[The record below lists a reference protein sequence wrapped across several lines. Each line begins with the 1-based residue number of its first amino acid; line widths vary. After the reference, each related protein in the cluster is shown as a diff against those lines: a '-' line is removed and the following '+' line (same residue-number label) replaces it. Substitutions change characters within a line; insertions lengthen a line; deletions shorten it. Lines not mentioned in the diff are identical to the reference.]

1 MNALRIA
8 GPKIAKKKSQK
19 KTKEEKKMDNIQIN
33 NHNKVK
39 ARGRIVGIGRDD
51 YGHRSLILFIRGGR
65 DSRPVYVSFAF
76 DADLPLNV
84 TVQSFVNIEGY
95 VTAYS
100 YRNEVWGRQSYVQ
113 YFVAEKIELSK
124 TQLEEAFPEECAGQG
139 FAHRDA
145 FINVAL
151 MGEIVRISRSEAQ
164 KQEGSDKTRVW
175 TRIMLRIDPVK
186 DGHRPS
192 LVNVQ
197 YSSNMRVS
205 ETPIHV
211 GDKVCMTALVS
222 SKRKNTSNQT
232 EDDERRSSSRRNARN
247 FRNVRNFEDI
257 IVNDLVVIEHAQ
269 PETDPTEVEKILLEN
284 EAETAVAQDAATTED
299 NESSFFAG
307 VETE

>member
-1 MNALRIA
+1 MN
-8 GPKIAKKKSQK
+8 
-19 KTKEEKKMDNIQIN
+19 DIQIN
-33 NHNKVK
+33 NHNKVR
-39 ARGRIVGIGRDD
+39 ARGRIIGIGRDD
-51 YGHRSLILFIRGGR
+51 YGHRSLIIFIRGGR

-76 DADLPLNV
+76 DTDLPLNV
-84 TVQSFVNIEGY
+84 TVQSFVDIEGY

-139 FAHRDA
+139 FAHHDA
-145 FINVAL
+145 FINVSL

-164 KQEGSDKTRVW
+164 NQEGSDKPRVW
-175 TRIMLRIDPVK
+175 TRIMLRVDPAK
-186 DGHRPS
+186 DDHRPS

-205 ETPIHV
+205 DTPIHV

-222 SKRKNTSNQT
+222 SKRKNTSYQT
-232 EDDERRSSSRRNARN
+232 ESNTRRNSSRRNT
-247 FRNVRNFEDI
+247 RNFEDI

-284 EAETAVAQDAATTED
+284 EVKTTVAQDTEATE
-299 NESSFFAG
+299 NSEGSFFAG

>member
-1 MNALRIA
+1 
-8 GPKIAKKKSQK
+8 
-19 KTKEEKKMDNIQIN
+19 MDNIQIN

-84 TVQSFVNIEGY
+84 TVQSFVDIEGY

-139 FAHRDA
+139 FAHHDA
-145 FINVAL
+145 FIDVSL

-164 KQEGSDKTRVW
+164 NQEGSDKPRVW
-175 TRIMLRIDPVK
+175 TRIMLRVDPVK

-192 LVNVQ
+192 LVNAQ

-205 ETPIHV
+205 EIPIHV

-232 EDDERRSSSRRNARN
+232 EDDARKSSSRRNARN

-284 EAETAVAQDAATTED
+284 EVETTAVQDTEATE
-299 NESSFFAG
+299 NSEGSFFAG

>member
-1 MNALRIA
+1 
-8 GPKIAKKKSQK
+8 
-19 KTKEEKKMDNIQIN
+19 MDNIQIN

-84 TVQSFVNIEGY
+84 TVQSFVDIEGY

-139 FAHRDA
+139 FAHHDA
-145 FINVAL
+145 FIDVSL

-164 KQEGSDKTRVW
+164 NQEGSDKPRVW
-175 TRIMLRIDPVK
+175 TRIMLRVDSVK

-192 LVNVQ
+192 LVNAQ

-205 ETPIHV
+205 EIPIHV

-232 EDDERRSSSRRNARN
+232 EDDARRSSSRRNARN
-247 FRNVRNFEDI
+247 FKNVRNFEDI

-269 PETDPTEVEKILLEN
+269 PETDPTEVKKILLEN
-284 EAETAVAQDAATTED
+284 EVETTAVQDTEATE
-299 NESSFFAG
+299 NSEGSFFAG

>member
-1 MNALRIA
+1 MN
-8 GPKIAKKKSQK
+8 
-19 KTKEEKKMDNIQIN
+19 NIQIN
-33 NHNKVK
+33 NHNKVRAK
-39 ARGRIVGIGRDD
+39 GRIVGIGRDD

-84 TVQSFVNIEGY
+84 TVQSFVDIEGY

-145 FINVAL
+145 FIDVAL

-175 TRIMLRIDPVK
+175 TRIMLRVDPVK
-186 DGHRPS
+186 GNHRPS
-192 LVNVQ
+192 LVNAQ

-222 SKRKNTSNQT
+222 SKRKNTGYQT
-232 EDDERRSSSRRNARN
+232 ENDARRSSSRRNT
-247 FRNVRNFEDI
+247 RNFEDI
-257 IVNDLVVIEHAQ
+257 IVNDLVFIEHAQ
-269 PETDPTEVEKILLEN
+269 PETDPAEVEKILLEN
-284 EAETAVAQDAATTED
+284 EVETAAAQDTEATE
-299 NESSFFAG
+299 NSEGSFFAG

>member
-1 MNALRIA
+1 
-8 GPKIAKKKSQK
+8 
-19 KTKEEKKMDNIQIN
+19 MDNIQIN

-84 TVQSFVNIEGY
+84 TVQSFVDIEGY

-139 FAHRDA
+139 FAHHDA
-145 FINVAL
+145 FIDVSL

-164 KQEGSDKTRVW
+164 NQEGSDKPRVW
-175 TRIMLRIDPVK
+175 TRIMLRVDPVK

-192 LVNVQ
+192 LVNAQ

-205 ETPIHV
+205 EIPIHV

-232 EDDERRSSSRRNARN
+232 EDDARRSSSRRNA
-247 FRNVRNFEDI
+247 RNFEDI

-269 PETDPTEVEKILLEN
+269 PETDPTEVKKILLEN
-284 EAETAVAQDAATTED
+284 EVETTAVQDTEATE
-299 NESSFFAG
+299 NSEGSFFAG

>member
-1 MNALRIA
+1 
-8 GPKIAKKKSQK
+8 
-19 KTKEEKKMDNIQIN
+19 MDNIQIN

-84 TVQSFVNIEGY
+84 TVQSFVDIEGY

-139 FAHRDA
+139 FAHHDA
-145 FINVAL
+145 FIDVSL

-164 KQEGSDKTRVW
+164 NQEGSDKPRVW
-175 TRIMLRIDPVK
+175 TRIMLRVDPVK

-192 LVNVQ
+192 LVNAQ

-205 ETPIHV
+205 EIPIHV

-232 EDDERRSSSRRNARN
+232 EDDARRSSSRRNARN

-257 IVNDLVVIEHAQ
+257 IVNDLVVIEHAK

-284 EAETAVAQDAATTED
+284 EVETTAVQDTEATE
-299 NESSFFAG
+299 NSEGSFFAG

>member
-1 MNALRIA
+1 
-8 GPKIAKKKSQK
+8 
-19 KTKEEKKMDNIQIN
+19 MDNIQIN

-113 YFVAEKIELSK
+113 YFVAEKIKLSK

-151 MGEIVRISRSEAQ
+151 MGEVVRISRSEAQ

-284 EAETAVAQDAATTED
+284 EAEIAVAQDAATTED

>member
-1 MNALRIA
+1 
-8 GPKIAKKKSQK
+8 
-19 KTKEEKKMDNIQIN
+19 MDNIQIN

-113 YFVAEKIELSK
+113 YFVAEKIKLSK

-151 MGEIVRISRSEAQ
+151 MGEVVRISRSEAQ

-257 IVNDLVVIEHAQ
+257 IVNDLVVIEHVQ

>member
-1 MNALRIA
+1 
-8 GPKIAKKKSQK
+8 
-19 KTKEEKKMDNIQIN
+19 MDNIQIN

-84 TVQSFVNIEGY
+84 TVQSFVDIEGY

-139 FAHRDA
+139 FAHHDA
-145 FINVAL
+145 FIDVSL

-164 KQEGSDKTRVW
+164 NQEGSDKPRVW
-175 TRIMLRIDPVK
+175 TRIMLRVDPVK

-192 LVNVQ
+192 LVNAQ

-205 ETPIHV
+205 EIPIHV

-232 EDDERRSSSRRNARN
+232 EDDARRSSSRRNA
-247 FRNVRNFEDI
+247 RNFEDI

-284 EAETAVAQDAATTED
+284 EVETTAIQDTEATE
-299 NESSFFAG
+299 NSEGSFFAG

>member
-1 MNALRIA
+1 MN
-8 GPKIAKKKSQK
+8 
-19 KTKEEKKMDNIQIN
+19 DIQIN
-33 NHNKVK
+33 NHNKVR
-39 ARGRIVGIGRDD
+39 ARGRIIGIGRDD

-76 DADLPLNV
+76 DTDLPLNV
-84 TVQSFVNIEGY
+84 TVQSFVDIEGY

-139 FAHRDA
+139 FAHHDA
-145 FINVAL
+145 FIDVSL

-164 KQEGSDKTRVW
+164 NQEGSDKPRVW
-175 TRIMLRIDPVK
+175 TRIMLRVDPAK
-186 DGHRPS
+186 DDHRPS

-205 ETPIHV
+205 DTPIHV

-222 SKRKNTSNQT
+222 SKRKNTGYQT
-232 EDDERRSSSRRNARN
+232 ESNARRSSRRNI
-247 FRNVRNFEDI
+247 RNFEDI
-257 IVNDLVVIEHAQ
+257 IVNDVAVIEHAQ
-269 PETDPTEVEKILLEN
+269 PETDPVEVEKILSES
-284 EAETAVAQDAATTED
+284 EAETTAVQDTSAAED
-299 NESSFFAG
+299 SEGSFFAG

>member
-1 MNALRIA
+1 MN
-8 GPKIAKKKSQK
+8 
-19 KTKEEKKMDNIQIN
+19 DIQIN
-33 NHNKVK
+33 NHNKVR
-39 ARGRIVGIGRDD
+39 ARGRIIGIGRND

-76 DADLPLNV
+76 DTVLPLNV
-84 TVQSFVNIEGY
+84 TVQSFVDIEGY

-139 FAHRDA
+139 FAHHDA
-145 FINVAL
+145 YINVSL
-151 MGEIVRISRSEAQ
+151 MGKIVRISRSEAQ
-164 KQEGSDKTRVW
+164 NQEGSDKPRVW
-175 TRIMLRIDPVK
+175 TKIMLRVEPAK
-186 DGHRPS
+186 DDHRPS

-205 ETPIHV
+205 DTPIHV

-222 SKRKNTSNQT
+222 SKRKNTGYQT
-232 EDDERRSSSRRNARN
+232 ESNARRNSSRRNI
-247 FRNVRNFEDI
+247 RNFEDI
-257 IVNDLVVIEHAQ
+257 IVNDLAVIEHAQ
-269 PETDPTEVEKILLEN
+269 PETDPAEVEKILSES
-284 EAETAVAQDAATTED
+284 EAETTAVQDTVVAED
-299 NESSFFAG
+299 SEGSFFAG

>member
-1 MNALRIA
+1 MN
-8 GPKIAKKKSQK
+8 
-19 KTKEEKKMDNIQIN
+19 DIQIN
-33 NHNKVK
+33 NHNKVR
-39 ARGRIVGIGRDD
+39 ARGRIIGIGRDD

-76 DADLPLNV
+76 DTDLPLNV
-84 TVQSFVNIEGY
+84 TVQSFVDIEGY

-139 FAHRDA
+139 FAHNDA
-145 FINVAL
+145 FIDVSL

-164 KQEGSDKTRVW
+164 NQEGSDKPRVW
-175 TRIMLRIDPVK
+175 TRIMLRVDPAK
-186 DGHRPS
+186 DDHRPS

-205 ETPIHV
+205 DTPIHV

-222 SKRKNTSNQT
+222 SKRKNTSYQT
-232 EDDERRSSSRRNARN
+232 ESNTRRNSSRRNT
-247 FRNVRNFEDI
+247 RNFEDI

-269 PETDPTEVEKILLEN
+269 PETDPTEVEKILLES
-284 EAETAVAQDAATTED
+284 Q
-299 NESSFFAG
+299 
-307 VETE
+307 

>member
-1 MNALRIA
+1 MN
-8 GPKIAKKKSQK
+8 
-19 KTKEEKKMDNIQIN
+19 DIQIN
-33 NHNKVK
+33 NHNKVR
-39 ARGRIVGIGRDD
+39 ARGRIIGIGRDD

-76 DADLPLNV
+76 DTDLPLNV
-84 TVQSFVNIEGY
+84 TVQSFVDIEGY

-139 FAHRDA
+139 FAHHDA
-145 FINVAL
+145 YINVSL

-164 KQEGSDKTRVW
+164 NQEGSDKPRVW
-175 TRIMLRIDPVK
+175 TKIMLRVDPAK
-186 DGHRPS
+186 DDHRPS

-205 ETPIHV
+205 DTPIHV

-222 SKRKNTSNQT
+222 SKRKNTGYQT
-232 EDDERRSSSRRNARN
+232 ESNARRSSRRNI
-247 FRNVRNFEDI
+247 RNFEDI
-257 IVNDLVVIEHAQ
+257 IVNDVAVIEHAQ
-269 PETDPTEVEKILLEN
+269 PETDPVEVEKILSES
-284 EAETAVAQDAATTED
+284 EAETTAVQDTSAAED
-299 NESSFFAG
+299 SEGSFFAG

>member
-1 MNALRIA
+1 MN
-8 GPKIAKKKSQK
+8 
-19 KTKEEKKMDNIQIN
+19 NIQIN
-33 NHNKVK
+33 NHNKVRAK
-39 ARGRIVGIGRDD
+39 GRIVGIGRDD

-84 TVQSFVNIEGY
+84 TVQSFVDIEGY

-124 TQLEEAFPEECAGQG
+124 TQLEEAFPEECEGQG

-145 FINVAL
+145 FIDVAL

-164 KQEGSDKTRVW
+164 KQEGSDKIRVW
-175 TRIMLRIDPVK
+175 TRIMLRVDPVK
-186 DGHRPS
+186 GNHRPS

-222 SKRKNTSNQT
+222 SKRKNTGYQT
-232 EDDERRSSSRRNARN
+232 ENDARRNSSRRNT
-247 FRNVRNFEDI
+247 RNFEDI

-269 PETDPTEVEKILLEN
+269 PETDPAEVEKILLEN
-284 EAETAVAQDAATTED
+284 EVETAAAQDTEATE
-299 NESSFFAG
+299 NSEGSFFAG

>member
-1 MNALRIA
+1 MN
-8 GPKIAKKKSQK
+8 
-19 KTKEEKKMDNIQIN
+19 DIQIN
-33 NHNKVK
+33 NHNKVR
-39 ARGRIVGIGRDD
+39 ARGRIIGIGRDD

-65 DSRPVYVSFAF
+65 DSRPVYVPFAF
-76 DADLPLNV
+76 DTDLPLNV
-84 TVQSFVNIEGY
+84 TVQSFVDIEGY

-139 FAHRDA
+139 FAHHDA
-145 FINVAL
+145 FINVSL

-164 KQEGSDKTRVW
+164 NQEGSDKPRVW
-175 TRIMLRIDPVK
+175 TRIMLRVDPAK
-186 DGHRPS
+186 DDHRPS

-205 ETPIHV
+205 DTPIHV

-222 SKRKNTSNQT
+222 SKRKNTSYQT
-232 EDDERRSSSRRNARN
+232 ESNTRRNSSRRNT
-247 FRNVRNFEDI
+247 RNFEDI

-284 EAETAVAQDAATTED
+284 EVKTTVAQDTEATE
-299 NESSFFAG
+299 NSEGSFFAG

>member
-1 MNALRIA
+1 MN
-8 GPKIAKKKSQK
+8 
-19 KTKEEKKMDNIQIN
+19 DIQIN
-33 NHNKVK
+33 NHNKVR
-39 ARGRIVGIGRDD
+39 ARGRIIGIGRND
-51 YGHRSLILFIRGGR
+51 YGHRSLIIFIRGGR

-76 DADLPLNV
+76 DTDLPLNV
-84 TVQSFVNIEGY
+84 TVQSFVDIEGY

-139 FAHRDA
+139 FAHHDA
-145 FINVAL
+145 YINVSL

-164 KQEGSDKTRVW
+164 NQEGSDKPRVW
-175 TRIMLRIDPVK
+175 TKIMLRVDPAK
-186 DGHRPS
+186 DNHRPS

-205 ETPIHV
+205 DTPIHV

-222 SKRKNTSNQT
+222 SKRKNTGYQT
-232 EDDERRSSSRRNARN
+232 ESNARRSSRRNI
-247 FRNVRNFEDI
+247 RNFEDI
-257 IVNDLVVIEHAQ
+257 IVNDVAVIEHAQ
-269 PETDPTEVEKILLEN
+269 PETDPVEVEKILSES
-284 EAETAVAQDAATTED
+284 EAETTAVQDTSAAED
-299 NESSFFAG
+299 SEGSFFAG

>member
-1 MNALRIA
+1 MN
-8 GPKIAKKKSQK
+8 
-19 KTKEEKKMDNIQIN
+19 DIQIN
-33 NHNKVK
+33 NHNKVR

-84 TVQSFVNIEGY
+84 TVQSFVDIEGY

-139 FAHRDA
+139 FAHHDA
-145 FINVAL
+145 FIDVSL

-175 TRIMLRIDPVK
+175 TRIMLRVDPVK

-192 LVNVQ
+192 LVNAQ

-205 ETPIHV
+205 EIPIHV

-232 EDDERRSSSRRNARN
+232 EDDARRSSSRRNARN

-257 IVNDLVVIEHAQ
+257 IVSDLVVIEHAQ

-284 EAETAVAQDAATTED
+284 EVETAAAQDVAATED
-299 NESSFFAG
+299 NEGSFFAG
-307 VETE
+307 VETK

>member
-1 MNALRIA
+1 MN
-8 GPKIAKKKSQK
+8 
-19 KTKEEKKMDNIQIN
+19 DIQIN
-33 NHNKVK
+33 NHNKVR
-39 ARGRIVGIGRDD
+39 ARGRIIGIGRND

-76 DADLPLNV
+76 DTDLPLNV
-84 TVQSFVNIEGY
+84 TVQSFVDIEGY

-139 FAHRDA
+139 FAHHDA
-145 FINVAL
+145 YINVSL

-164 KQEGSDKTRVW
+164 NQEGSDKPRVW
-175 TRIMLRIDPVK
+175 TKIMLRVDPAK
-186 DGHRPS
+186 DNHRPS

-205 ETPIHV
+205 DTPIHV

-222 SKRKNTSNQT
+222 SKRKNTGYQT
-232 EDDERRSSSRRNARN
+232 ESNARRSSRRNI
-247 FRNVRNFEDI
+247 RNFEDI
-257 IVNDLVVIEHAQ
+257 IVNDVAVIEHAQ
-269 PETDPTEVEKILLEN
+269 PETDPVEVEKILSES
-284 EAETAVAQDAATTED
+284 EAETTAVQDTSAAED
-299 NESSFFAG
+299 SEGSFFAG

>member
-1 MNALRIA
+1 
-8 GPKIAKKKSQK
+8 
-19 KTKEEKKMDNIQIN
+19 MDNIQIN
-33 NHNKVK
+33 NPNKVK

-84 TVQSFVNIEGY
+84 TVQSFVDIEGY

-139 FAHRDA
+139 FAHHDA
-145 FINVAL
+145 FIDVSL

-164 KQEGSDKTRVW
+164 NQEGSDKPRVW
-175 TRIMLRIDPVK
+175 TRIMLRVDSVK

-192 LVNVQ
+192 LVNAQ

-205 ETPIHV
+205 EIPIHV

-232 EDDERRSSSRRNARN
+232 EDDARRSSSRRNARN
-247 FRNVRNFEDI
+247 FKNVRNFEDI

-269 PETDPTEVEKILLEN
+269 PETDPTEVKKILLEN
-284 EAETAVAQDAATTED
+284 EVETTAVQDTEATE
-299 NESSFFAG
+299 NSEGSFFAG

>member
-1 MNALRIA
+1 
-8 GPKIAKKKSQK
+8 
-19 KTKEEKKMDNIQIN
+19 MDNIQIN

-84 TVQSFVNIEGY
+84 TVQSFVDIEGY

-139 FAHRDA
+139 FAHHDA
-145 FINVAL
+145 FINVSL

-164 KQEGSDKTRVW
+164 NQEGSDKPRVW
-175 TRIMLRIDPVK
+175 TRIMLRVDPAK

-192 LVNVQ
+192 LVNAQ

-205 ETPIHV
+205 EIPIHV

-232 EDDERRSSSRRNARN
+232 EDDARRSSSRRNARN

-284 EAETAVAQDAATTED
+284 EVETTAVQDTEATE
-299 NESSFFAG
+299 NSEGSFFAG
-307 VETE
+307 VETK

>member
-1 MNALRIA
+1 MN
-8 GPKIAKKKSQK
+8 
-19 KTKEEKKMDNIQIN
+19 DIQIN
-33 NHNKVK
+33 NHNKVRAK
-39 ARGRIVGIGRDD
+39 GRIVGIGRDD

-124 TQLEEAFPEECAGQG
+124 TQLEEAFPNECAGQG
-139 FAHRDA
+139 FAHHDA
-145 FINVAL
+145 FIDVAL

-164 KQEGSDKTRVW
+164 KQEGSDKPRVW

-269 PETDPTEVEKILLEN
+269 PETDPAEVEKILLEN
-284 EAETAVAQDAATTED
+284 EAETTAAQDAVATED

>member
-1 MNALRIA
+1 
-8 GPKIAKKKSQK
+8 
-19 KTKEEKKMDNIQIN
+19 MDNIQIN

-84 TVQSFVNIEGY
+84 TVQSFVDIEGY

-139 FAHRDA
+139 FAHHDA
-145 FINVAL
+145 FIDVSL

-164 KQEGSDKTRVW
+164 NQEGSDKPRVW
-175 TRIMLRIDPVK
+175 TRIMLRVDPVK

-192 LVNVQ
+192 LVNAQ

-205 ETPIHV
+205 EIPIHV
-211 GDKVCMTALVS
+211 GDTVCMTALVS

-232 EDDERRSSSRRNARN
+232 EDDARRSSSRRNARN

-284 EAETAVAQDAATTED
+284 EVETTAVQDTEATE
-299 NESSFFAG
+299 NSEGSFFAG

>member
-1 MNALRIA
+1 MN
-8 GPKIAKKKSQK
+8 
-19 KTKEEKKMDNIQIN
+19 NIQIN
-33 NHNKVK
+33 NHNKVRAK
-39 ARGRIVGIGRDD
+39 GRIVGIGRDD

-84 TVQSFVNIEGY
+84 TVQSFVDIEGY

-145 FINVAL
+145 FIDVAL

-175 TRIMLRIDPVK
+175 TRIMLRVDPVK
-186 DGHRPS
+186 GNHRPS

-222 SKRKNTSNQT
+222 SKRKSTGYQT
-232 EDDERRSSSRRNARN
+232 ENDARRNSSRRNT
-247 FRNVRNFEDI
+247 RNFEDI

-269 PETDPTEVEKILLEN
+269 PETDPAEVEKILLEN
-284 EAETAVAQDAATTED
+284 EVETAAAQDTEATE
-299 NESSFFAG
+299 NSEGSFFAG

>member
-1 MNALRIA
+1 
-8 GPKIAKKKSQK
+8 
-19 KTKEEKKMDNIQIN
+19 MDIIKIN

-113 YFVAEKIELSK
+113 YFVAEKIKLSK

-151 MGEIVRISRSEAQ
+151 MGEVVRISRSEAQ

-284 EAETAVAQDAATTED
+284 EAETAAAQDAATTED

>member
-1 MNALRIA
+1 
-8 GPKIAKKKSQK
+8 
-19 KTKEEKKMDNIQIN
+19 MDNIQIN

-84 TVQSFVNIEGY
+84 TVQSFVDIEGY

-139 FAHRDA
+139 FAHHEA
-145 FINVAL
+145 FIDVSL

-164 KQEGSDKTRVW
+164 NQEGSDKPRVW
-175 TRIMLRIDPVK
+175 TRIMLRVDPVK

-192 LVNVQ
+192 LVNAQ

-205 ETPIHV
+205 EIPIHV

-232 EDDERRSSSRRNARN
+232 EDDARRSSSRRNARN

-257 IVNDLVVIEHAQ
+257 IVNDLVVIEHVQ

-284 EAETAVAQDAATTED
+284 EVETTAVQDTEATE
-299 NESSFFAG
+299 NSEGSFFAG

>member
-1 MNALRIA
+1 
-8 GPKIAKKKSQK
+8 
-19 KTKEEKKMDNIQIN
+19 MDNIQIN

-84 TVQSFVNIEGY
+84 TVQSFVDIEGY

-139 FAHRDA
+139 FAHHDA
-145 FINVAL
+145 FIDVSL

-164 KQEGSDKTRVW
+164 NQEGSDKPRVW
-175 TRIMLRIDPVK
+175 TRIMLRVDPVK

-192 LVNVQ
+192 LVNAQ

-205 ETPIHV
+205 EIPIHV

-232 EDDERRSSSRRNARN
+232 EDDARRSSSRRNARN

-284 EAETAVAQDAATTED
+284 EVETTAVQDTEATE
-299 NESSFFAG
+299 NSEGSFFAG

>member
-1 MNALRIA
+1 MN
-8 GPKIAKKKSQK
+8 
-19 KTKEEKKMDNIQIN
+19 DIQIN
-33 NHNKVK
+33 NHNKVR
-39 ARGRIVGIGRDD
+39 ARGRIIGIGRDD

-76 DADLPLNV
+76 DTDLPLNV
-84 TVQSFVNIEGY
+84 TVQSFVDIEGY

-139 FAHRDA
+139 FAHHDA
-145 FINVAL
+145 FINVSL

-164 KQEGSDKTRVW
+164 NQEGSDKPRVW
-175 TRIMLRIDPVK
+175 TRIMLRVDPAK
-186 DGHRPS
+186 DDHRPS

-205 ETPIHV
+205 DTPIHV

-222 SKRKNTSNQT
+222 SKRKNTSYQT
-232 EDDERRSSSRRNARN
+232 ESNTRRNSSRRNT
-247 FRNVRNFEDI
+247 RNFEDI

-269 PETDPTEVEKILLEN
+269 PETDPTEVVKILLES
-284 EAETAVAQDAATTED
+284 Q
-299 NESSFFAG
+299 
-307 VETE
+307 

>member
-1 MNALRIA
+1 
-8 GPKIAKKKSQK
+8 
-19 KTKEEKKMDNIQIN
+19 MDDIQIN
-33 NHNKVK
+33 NHNKVR

-51 YGHRSLILFIRGGR
+51 YGHRSLILFIRGGQGG
-65 DSRPVYVSFAF
+65 RPVYVSFAF
-76 DADLPLNV
+76 GADLPLNV
-84 TVQSFVNIEGY
+84 TVRSFVDIEGY

-139 FAHRDA
+139 FAHHDA
-145 FINVAL
+145 FINVSL

-164 KQEGSDKTRVW
+164 NQEGSDKPRVW
-175 TRIMLRIDPVK
+175 TRIMLRVEPAK
-186 DGHRPS
+186 DDHRPS

-205 ETPIHV
+205 DTPIHV

-222 SKRKNTSNQT
+222 SKRKNTGYQT
-232 EDDERRSSSRRNARN
+232 ESNARRSSRRNI
-247 FRNVRNFEDI
+247 RNFEDI
-257 IVNDLVVIEHAQ
+257 IVNDVAVIEHAQ
-269 PETDPTEVEKILLEN
+269 PETDPTEVEKILSES
-284 EAETAVAQDAATTED
+284 EAETTAVQDTSAAED
-299 NESSFFAG
+299 SEGSFFAG

>member
-1 MNALRIA
+1 MN
-8 GPKIAKKKSQK
+8 
-19 KTKEEKKMDNIQIN
+19 NIQIN
-33 NHNKVK
+33 NHNKVRAK
-39 ARGRIVGIGRDD
+39 GRIVGIGRDD

-84 TVQSFVNIEGY
+84 TVQSFVDIEGY

-145 FINVAL
+145 FIDVAL
-151 MGEIVRISRSEAQ
+151 MGKIVRISRSEAQ

-175 TRIMLRIDPVK
+175 TRIMLRVDPVK
-186 DGHRPS
+186 GNHRPS
-192 LVNVQ
+192 LVNAQ

-222 SKRKNTSNQT
+222 SKRKNTGYQT
-232 EDDERRSSSRRNARN
+232 ENDARRSSSRRNT
-247 FRNVRNFEDI
+247 RNFEDI

-269 PETDPTEVEKILLEN
+269 PETDPAEVEKILLEN
-284 EAETAVAQDAATTED
+284 EVETAAAQDTEATE
-299 NESSFFAG
+299 NSEGSFFAG

>member
-1 MNALRIA
+1 MN
-8 GPKIAKKKSQK
+8 
-19 KTKEEKKMDNIQIN
+19 DIQIN
-33 NHNKVK
+33 NHNKVR
-39 ARGRIVGIGRDD
+39 ARGRIIGIGRND

-76 DADLPLNV
+76 DTDLPLNV
-84 TVQSFVNIEGY
+84 TVQSFVDIEGY

-139 FAHRDA
+139 FAHHDA
-145 FINVAL
+145 YINVSL

-164 KQEGSDKTRVW
+164 NQEESDKPRVW
-175 TRIMLRIDPVK
+175 TKIMLRVDPAK
-186 DGHRPS
+186 DNHRPS

-205 ETPIHV
+205 DTPIHV

-222 SKRKNTSNQT
+222 SKRKNTGYQT
-232 EDDERRSSSRRNARN
+232 ESNARRSSRRNI
-247 FRNVRNFEDI
+247 RNFEDI
-257 IVNDLVVIEHAQ
+257 IVNDVAVIEHAQ
-269 PETDPTEVEKILLEN
+269 PETDPVEVEKILSES
-284 EAETAVAQDAATTED
+284 EAETTAVQDTSAAED
-299 NESSFFAG
+299 SEGSFFAG

>member
-1 MNALRIA
+1 
-8 GPKIAKKKSQK
+8 
-19 KTKEEKKMDNIQIN
+19 MDNIQIN

-65 DSRPVYVSFAF
+65 DTRPVYVSFAF

-84 TVQSFVNIEGY
+84 TVQSFVDIEGY

-139 FAHRDA
+139 FAHHDA
-145 FINVAL
+145 FIDVSL

-164 KQEGSDKTRVW
+164 NQEGSDKPRVW
-175 TRIMLRIDPVK
+175 TRIMLRVDPVK

-192 LVNVQ
+192 LVNAQ

-205 ETPIHV
+205 EIPIHV

-232 EDDERRSSSRRNARN
+232 EDDARRSSSRRNARN
-247 FRNVRNFEDI
+247 FRHVRNFEDI

-284 EAETAVAQDAATTED
+284 EVETTAIQDTEATE
-299 NESSFFAG
+299 NSEGSFFAG

>member
-1 MNALRIA
+1 MHFEL
-8 GPKIAKKKSQK
+8 PVLKSQKKKSLK

-113 YFVAEKIELSK
+113 YFVAEKIKLSK

-284 EAETAVAQDAATTED
+284 KAETAVAQDAATTED

>member
-1 MNALRIA
+1 MN
-8 GPKIAKKKSQK
+8 
-19 KTKEEKKMDNIQIN
+19 DIQIN
-33 NHNKVK
+33 NHNKVR
-39 ARGRIVGIGRDD
+39 ARGRIIGIGRDD

-65 DSRPVYVSFAF
+65 DSRPVNVSFAF
-76 DADLPLNV
+76 DTDLPLNV
-84 TVQSFVNIEGY
+84 TVQSFVDIEGY

-139 FAHRDA
+139 FAHHDA
-145 FINVAL
+145 YINVSL

-164 KQEGSDKTRVW
+164 NQEGSDKPRVW
-175 TRIMLRIDPVK
+175 TKIMLRVDPAK
-186 DGHRPS
+186 DDHRPS

-205 ETPIHV
+205 DTPIHV

-222 SKRKNTSNQT
+222 SKRKNTGYQT
-232 EDDERRSSSRRNARN
+232 ESNARRSSRRNI
-247 FRNVRNFEDI
+247 RNFEDI
-257 IVNDLVVIEHAQ
+257 IVNDVAVIEHAQ
-269 PETDPTEVEKILLEN
+269 PETDPVEVEKILSES
-284 EAETAVAQDAATTED
+284 EAETTAVQDTSAAED
-299 NESSFFAG
+299 SEGSFFAG